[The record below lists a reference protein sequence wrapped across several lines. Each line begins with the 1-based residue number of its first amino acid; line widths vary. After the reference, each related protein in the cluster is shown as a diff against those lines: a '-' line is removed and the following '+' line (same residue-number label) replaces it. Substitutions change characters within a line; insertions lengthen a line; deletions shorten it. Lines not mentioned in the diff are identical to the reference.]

1 MAQAVVQETVEET
14 TEVTSSP
21 QTSVVSVFIAKGKGS
36 LDVDISKLP
45 DDVYNEVIQKG
56 LQSILGRGMSEI
68 KTGSLEGDELR
79 KAQEAAMEVA
89 AANLDKCYRGEIRL
103 MAAKRTKVKGK
114 ERTEAMR
121 IAKQIVKDQMKAEGL
136 KVSHYSAK
144 EITAAAEQVL
154 ADNPEILEQAKE
166 NLAKIDKEREKKVKI
181 SLKSTMKADPKKVAA
196 AKEKSDKAKAATAAK
211 KKEKAGAQA
220 RV

>member
-1 MAQAVVQETVEET
+1 MAQATATVEVDEA
-14 TEVTSSP
+14 TEGQAPAGTSI
-21 QTSVVSVFIAKGKGS
+21 VSVFIAKAKAS

-56 LQSILGRGMSEI
+56 LQSVLGRGMSEI
-68 KTGSLEGDELR
+68 KTGALEGAELV
-79 KAQEAAMEVA
+79 KAQEAALEVA
-89 AANLDKCYRGEIRL
+89 AANLDKCYKGEIRF

-136 KVSHYSAK
+136 KISHYSAK

-166 NLAKIDKEREKKVKI
+166 NLAKIEEERSKKVKI
-181 SLKSTMKADPKKVAA
+181 NLKSTMKADPKKVAA
-196 AKEKSDKAKAATAAK
+196 AEEKKAAAKAATAAK
-211 KKEKAGAQA
+211 RKEKRTEA
-220 RV
+220 RA

>member
-1 MAQAVVQETVEET
+1 MAQVATQEVE
-14 TEVTSSP
+14 TEEALTPGTSI
-21 QTSVVSVFIAKGKGS
+21 VSVFISKGKGS

-45 DDVYNEVIQKG
+45 DDVYNEVVQKG
-56 LQSILGRGMSEI
+56 LQSILGRGMGEI
-68 KTGSLEGDELR
+68 KTGALEGEELR
-79 KAQEAAMEVA
+79 RAQEAAMEVA
-89 AANLDKCYRGEIRL
+89 AANLDKCYKGEIRF

-114 ERTEAMR
+114 ERTEALR

-154 ADNPEILEQAKE
+154 NDNPEILEQAKE
-166 NLAKIDKEREKKVKI
+166 NLAKIESERTKKVKI
-181 SLKSTMKADPKKVAA
+181 DLKSSMKADPKKVAA

-211 KKEKAGAQA
+211 KKERGQA
-220 RV
+220 EARR